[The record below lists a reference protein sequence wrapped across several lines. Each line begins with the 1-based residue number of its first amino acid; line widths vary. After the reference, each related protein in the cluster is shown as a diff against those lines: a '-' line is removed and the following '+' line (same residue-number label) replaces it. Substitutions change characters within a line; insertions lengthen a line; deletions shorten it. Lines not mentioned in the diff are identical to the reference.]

1 MSLFDEINKR
11 TQLPKPRSSA
21 QFETI
26 EASTDDEA
34 NPPVVFNRNCKSKN
48 IKLYNPDP
56 EDYIGESS
64 DTNIRVNEFEIT
76 SSILEL
82 NGGDCHSNKAIE
94 ERWKAR
100 VSQKQAQQKNDECKF
115 EKKESTTENL
125 KKRNCDSGNYQY
137 KNNAL
142 MRNLLEQKMA
152 ELDVSNLLSS
162 SSDGGS

>member
-1 MSLFDEINKR
+1 MSLFDEINKK

-21 QFETI
+21 QFVTI
-26 EASTDDEA
+26 NTSDDDET
-34 NPPVVFNRNCKSKN
+34 PPVVFNRNCKSKN

-56 EDYIGESS
+56 EDYIGQPS
-64 DTNIRVNEFEIT
+64 DTNILANEFEIT

-100 VSQKQAQQKNDECKF
+100 VNQKQAQQKNDECKIE
-115 EKKESTTENL
+115 EKTSTTEKL
-125 KKRNCDSGNYQY
+125 KKQNHNPGNYEY

-142 MRNLLEQKMA
+142 MRSLLEQKMA